1 MRWLLSKRRLTPGAT
16 SIEYFELKYNIE
28 LEYKMAIA
36 TTEGRRERRKEAVKA
51 RLLDAAVSLFA
62 TRGYQG
68 TAVSDI
74 ADLADVARTTAF
86 NYFPRKEDYFFAW
99 MDARRADIRSTVGA
113 ETTAG
118 RTNPGQLLRQSFARL
133 ADFYE
138 ADAALSRPMTL
149 EWIRFGGPMT
159 KGASDTSTLITEVIA
174 RGQRQGQISAEIDAV
189 LLGLV
194 ILDVYLGALYRWAS
208 AEDDTPLKGPLLQSL
223 EYVLAPLGGRGEPLH
238 SAN

>member
-1 MRWLLSKRRLTPGAT
+1 MLNSSTKRTDAP
-16 SIEYFELKYNIE
+16 
-28 LEYKMAIA
+28 
-36 TTEGRRERRKEAVKA
+36 TEGRRERRKEAVKA
-51 RLLDAAVSLFA
+51 RLLAAAVSLFA
-62 TRGYQG
+62 TRGYQA

-99 MDARRADIRSTVGA
+99 MDARRADIRSTLGA

-138 ADAALSRPMTL
+138 ADAAVSRPMTR
-149 EWIRFGGPMT
+149 EWIRFGGPLT
-159 KGASDTSTLITEVIA
+159 KGASDTSMLITEVIA
-174 RGQRQGQISAEIDAV
+174 RGQQQGEISETIDASE
-189 LLGLV
+189 LGLV

-208 AEDDTPLKGPLLQSL
+208 AEDDAPLKAPLLHAL
-223 EYVLAPLGGRGEPLH
+223 EYVLAPLGGSGGPLH
-238 SAN
+238 SEN